1 MQDKGFMESMVK
13 VGGQWVTLQA
23 SQQTRQERRELASA
37 IGGVLIIAAFLIIA
51 ALLPGFTFR
60 DWTGE
65 HSIAPWRFGE
75 WLIIAGIAVA
85 VGLAVAGFICW
96 CAVRLGKGR

>member
-1 MQDKGFMESMVK
+1 MHDKGYMESMVK

-23 SQQTRQERRELASA
+23 SRETRQERRELASA

-51 ALLPGFTFR
+51 ALLPG
-60 DWTGE
+60 
-65 HSIAPWRFGE
+65 IAPWRFGE
-75 WLIIAGIAVA
+75 WLIIAGVAVV

-96 CAVRLGKGR
+96 CAVRLGRRERG